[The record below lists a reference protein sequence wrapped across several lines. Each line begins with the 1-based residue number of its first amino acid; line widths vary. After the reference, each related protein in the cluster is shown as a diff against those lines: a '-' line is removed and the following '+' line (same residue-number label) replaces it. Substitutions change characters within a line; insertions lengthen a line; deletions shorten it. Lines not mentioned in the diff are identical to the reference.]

1 MPNSDYWH
9 PQAQMMARAMA
20 QLARTPSVATG
31 AAVWLAGRNA
41 AVCETIARDMIDGYA
56 RTLRAVRV
64 VSALSRDA
72 GSRPVAPARAT
83 AASAPGPRRKTP
95 AAAAAPQADD
105 LTAIKG
111 VGPRLAEELSGLGVE
126 RFEQIAAWTA
136 SEAARVSGQLSPSA
150 RRFARPESWIEQARA
165 LAGA

>member
-9 PQAQMMARAMA
+9 PQAQMMARGIA
-20 QLARTPSVATG
+20 QLARTPSVAAG
-31 AAVWLAGRNA
+31 SAIWLAGRNA
-41 AVCETIARDMIDGYA
+41 AVCETLARDMIDGYA

-64 VSALSRDA
+64 LGALSRVG
-72 GSRPVAPARAT
+72 GSGPATPARA
-83 AASAPGPRRKTP
+83 APAPRPKP
-95 AAAAAPQADD
+95 SAAAAAPRTDD

-111 VGPRLAEELSGLGVE
+111 VGPRLAEELSGLGVV

-136 SEAARVSGQLSPSA
+136 PEAARVSGQLSPSA

>member
-9 PQAQMMARAMA
+9 PQAQMMALGMA
-20 QLARTPSVATG
+20 QLARTPSVAAG
-31 AAVWLAGRNA
+31 SAIWLAGRNA
-41 AVCETIARDMIDGYA
+41 AVWETLARDMIGGCA

-64 VSALSRDA
+64 LGALSRDT
-72 GSRPVAPARAT
+72 GSGPSTAARAAAPA
-83 AASAPGPRRKTP
+83 APGPLRTAP
-95 AAAAAPQADD
+95 AAKPDD

-111 VGPRLAEELSGLGVE
+111 VGPRLAEELSGLGVQ

-136 SEAARVSGQLSPSA
+136 PEAARVSGQLSPSA